1 MFKNKENED
10 DEGEVDKKLFAD
22 NIKYDDEY
30 YRNYIKQYSKDDRYT
45 TEE

>member
-1 MFKNKENED
+1 MFKNQENE
-10 DEGEVDKKLFAD
+10 EEVDKKLFGD
-22 NIKYDDEY
+22 NTKYDDEY